1 MADEER
7 MLLSSPL
14 GSLLLSADASGLTC
28 VRLVGDVFAVRETI
42 PENPFLREA
51 AMQIRAYFAG
61 TLRRFDVPL
70 HPAGTPFQKR
80 VWAALREIPYGETR
94 SYKDIARAV
103 GSPRAFRAVG
113 MANHRNPLLL
123 VTPCHR
129 VIAADGALRGF
140 ACGLECKSFL
150 LRFESGNLLKK

>member
-1 MADEER
+1 MADKAE
-7 MLLSSPL
+7 MLLSTPL
-14 GSLLLSADASGLTC
+14 GSLLLAADALGLTG
-28 VRLVGDVFAVRETI
+28 VRLVTSPSAARETRSD
-42 PENPFLREA
+42 NPLLREA
-51 AMQIRAYFAG
+51 AGQIAAYFAG
-61 TLRRFDVPL
+61 RLRRFDLPL
-70 HPAGTPFQKR
+70 HPAGTPFQQR

-94 SYKDIARAV
+94 SYKDIAQAV

-113 MANHRNPLLL
+113 MANHKNPLLL

-150 LRFESGNLLKK
+150 LRFERENILKK

>member
-14 GSLLLSADASGLTC
+14 GFLLLGADASGLTS
-28 VRLVGDVFAVRETI
+28 VRLVNDFYAVQETTSD
-42 PENPFLREA
+42 NPFLRES

-70 HPAGTPFQKR
+70 HPAGTPFQQR

-94 SYKDIARAV
+94 SYKDIAQAV

-129 VIAADGALRGF
+129 VIAANGALRGF

-150 LRFESGNLLKK
+150 LRFEKENILKK

>member
-1 MADEER
+1 MADEAE
-7 MLLSSPL
+7 MLLSTPL
-14 GSLLLSADASGLTC
+14 GFLLLAADALGLTG
-28 VRLVGDVFAVRETI
+28 VRLVTSPSAARETRSD
-42 PENPFLREA
+42 NPLLREA
-51 AMQIRAYFAG
+51 AGQIAAYFAG
-61 TLRRFDVPL
+61 RLRRFDLPL
-70 HPAGTPFQKR
+70 HPAGTPFQQR

-94 SYKDIARAV
+94 SYKDIAQAV

-113 MANHRNPLLL
+113 MANHKNPLLL

-150 LRFESGNLLKK
+150 LRFERENILKK

>member
-14 GSLLLSADASGLTC
+14 GFLLLGADASGLTS
-28 VRLVGDVFAVRETI
+28 VRLVNDFYAVQETTSD
-42 PENPFLREA
+42 NPFLRES

-70 HPAGTPFQKR
+70 HPAGTPFQQR

-94 SYKDIARAV
+94 SYKDIAQAV

-129 VIAADGALRGF
+129 VIAANGTLCGF

-150 LRFESGNLLKK
+150 LRFEKENILKK

>member
-14 GSLLLSADASGLTC
+14 GFLLLGADASGLTS
-28 VRLVGDVFAVRETI
+28 VRLVNDFYAVQETTAD
-42 PENPFLREA
+42 NPFLRES

-70 HPAGTPFQKR
+70 HPAGTPFQQR

-94 SYKDIARAV
+94 SYKDIAQAV

-129 VIAADGALRGF
+129 VIAANGTLRGF

-150 LRFESGNLLKK
+150 LRFEKENILKK

>member
-14 GSLLLSADASGLTC
+14 GSLLLGADASGLTC
-28 VRLVGDVFAVRETI
+28 VRLASGFSEAQETT
-42 PENPFLREA
+42 PRNSFLREA

-61 TLRRFDVPL
+61 TLRRFDLPL
-70 HPAGTPFQKR
+70 HPAGTPFQQR
-80 VWAALREIPYGETR
+80 VWAALRAIPYGETR
-94 SYKDIARAV
+94 SYKDIARTV

-129 VIAADGALRGF
+129 VIAASGALCGF

-150 LRFESGNLLKK
+150 LRFERENMLKK

>member
-7 MLLSSPL
+7 MLLSTPL
-14 GSLLLSADASGLTC
+14 GSLLLGADALGLTC
-28 VRLVGDVFAVRETI
+28 VRLVSDFSGAQEPTSG
-42 PENPFLREA
+42 NPFLREA
-51 AMQIRAYFAG
+51 AGQITAYFAG

-70 HPAGTPFQKR
+70 HPAGTPFQQR

-94 SYKDIARAV
+94 SYKEIALAV

-113 MANHRNPLLL
+113 MANHKNPLLL

-140 ACGLECKSFL
+140 ACGLECKRFL
-150 LRFESGNLLKK
+150 LRFERENNLKR

>member
-14 GSLLLSADASGLTC
+14 GFLLLGADASGLTC
-28 VRLVGDVFAVRETI
+28 VRLVSDASAASETV
-42 PENPFLREA
+42 PGNPFLREA

-61 TLRRFDVPL
+61 RLRRFDVPL
-70 HPAGTPFQKR
+70 HPAGTPFQQR

-103 GSPRAFRAVG
+103 GSPCAFRAVG

-129 VIAADGALRGF
+129 VIAASGALCGF
-140 ACGLECKSFL
+140 ACGLESKSFL
-150 LRFESGNLLKK
+150 LRFERENMLKK

>member
-14 GSLLLSADASGLTC
+14 GFLLLGADASGLTS
-28 VRLVGDVFAVRETI
+28 VRLVNDFYAVQETTSD
-42 PENPFLREA
+42 NPFLRES

-70 HPAGTPFQKR
+70 HPAGTPFQQR

-94 SYKDIARAV
+94 SYKDIAQAV

-129 VIAADGALRGF
+129 VIAANGTLRGF

-150 LRFESGNLLKK
+150 LRFEKENILKK